1 MEPDGDGEEKER
13 DVAGAERVLPA
24 LLSRK
29 KKRKE
34 EKKRARR
41 GVRDS
46 DKPKG
51 AAAEIT

>member
-1 MEPDGDGEEKER
+1 LEPES
-13 DVAGAERVLPA
+13 AERVLPA
-24 LLSRK
+24 VQEEEK
-29 KKRKE
+29 KKRE
-34 EKKRARR
+34 ERARR